1 VNVSSISPSLAPK
14 SVQDAPTTRAD
25 SNYAL
30 NHPVISDLHALK
42 AAFDAGDQ
50 AAMRSVL
57 SRFKGLQ
64 DPRRSERGPN
74 FAANHPIINDLETL
88 QAAARS
94 GDKTAMK
101 SDFAKLM
108 SDIEAAQTRSGDPR
122 RVAHGPRPSTG
133 AGDPIGAAPALE
145 VGDPVLRVGGSAIDF
160 QA

>member
-1 VNVSSISPSLAPK
+1 
-14 SVQDAPTTRAD
+14 
-25 SNYAL
+25 
-30 NHPVISDLHALK
+30 
-42 AAFDAGDQ
+42 
-50 AAMRSVL
+50 MRSVL
-57 SRFKGLQ
+57 SRFKDLQ
-64 DPRRSERGPN
+64 DPRRSERGTH

-108 SDIEAAQTRSGDPR
+108 VDVEAAQTRSGDAG

-133 AGDPIGAAPALE
+133 ADDPIGAAPALE
-145 VGDPVLRVGGSAIDF
+145 VGDPVLRVGGSTIDF

>member
-14 SVQDAPTTRAD
+14 SVQDAPTSRAD
-25 SNYAL
+25 SNYAQ

-64 DPRRSERGPN
+64 DPRRSDRGPN

-94 GDKTAMK
+94 GDKSAMK

-108 SDIEAAQTRSGDPR
+108 SDIEAAQTRSGDP
-122 RVAHGPRPSTG
+122 
-133 AGDPIGAAPALE
+133 
-145 VGDPVLRVGGSAIDF
+145 VLRVSGSVIDF